1 MKKKVVAVLVTVLL
15 LLTGCGSSV
24 SSEEAIAK
32 YGSDTLK
39 VYNVGEYI
47 DTMIISDFEREF
59 GVKVIYEVY
68 DSNEMMYTKV
78 QAGDV
83 YDILVPSDYMIQRLV
98 AEDAL
103 MELDLSKIPNIEYL
117 TDEVKNLPFDPE
129 NKYSVPY
136 FWGSVGI
143 VYNTTVV
150 DEEDLKREGWDILK
164 DPKYAGRI
172 YMYDSERDAFMIAF
186 KALGYSMNTQNMDE
200 IEAAYQWLMEQ
211 RNTMNPVYVGDE
223 VIDGMINGNKDMAIV
238 YSGDATNILL
248 ENEEMSFYMP
258 DQGTNLWVDCMVIP
272 KNAENPL
279 LAHEFI
285 NYMLEYDIAY
295 TNSEWVCY
303 TSPHK
308 DVLADLSSMGGY
320 FEGNVAYLPRQGYE
334 KDEVFEDNRVLKE
347 KLTEL
352 WIKVKAGE

>member
-1 MKKKVVAVLVTVLL
+1 
-15 LLTGCGSSV
+15 
-24 SSEEAIAK
+24 
-32 YGSDTLK
+32 
-39 VYNVGEYI
+39 
-47 DTMIISDFEREF
+47 
-59 GVKVIYEVY
+59 
-68 DSNEMMYTKV
+68 
-78 QAGDV
+78 
-83 YDILVPSDYMIQRLV
+83 MIQRLI

-103 MELDLSKIPNIEYL
+103 LELDLSKVPNIEFL
-117 TDEVKNLPFDPE
+117 TDEVRNLPFDPE

-143 VYNTTVV
+143 VYNTNVV
-150 DEEDLKREGWDILK
+150 DEEDLKTEGWNILK
-164 DPKYAGRI
+164 DPKYAGKL

-200 IEAAYQWLMEQ
+200 IQAAYQWLMEQ

-258 DQGTNLWVDCMVIP
+258 EQGTNLWVDCMVIP

-352 WIKVKAGE
+352 WIKVKAGQ

>member
-47 DTMIISDFEREF
+47 DTMVIFDFEREF

-103 MELDLSKIPNIEYL
+103 MELDLSKIPNIEFL

-223 VIDGMINGNKDMAIV
+223 VI
-238 YSGDATNILL
+238 
-248 ENEEMSFYMP
+248 
-258 DQGTNLWVDCMVIP
+258 
-272 KNAENPL
+272 
-279 LAHEFI
+279 
-285 NYMLEYDIAY
+285 
-295 TNSEWVCY
+295 
-303 TSPHK
+303 
-308 DVLADLSSMGGY
+308 
-320 FEGNVAYLPRQGYE
+320 
-334 KDEVFEDNRVLKE
+334 
-347 KLTEL
+347 
-352 WIKVKAGE
+352 

>member
-1 MKKKVVAVLVTVLL
+1 MKKNVVAVLLAVLL

-47 DTMIISDFEREF
+47 DTMVISDFEREF

-83 YDILVPSDYMIQRLV
+83 YDILVPSDYMIQRLI

-103 MELDLSKIPNIEYL
+103 LELDLSKVPNIEFL
-117 TDEVKNLPFDPE
+117 TDEVRNLPFDPE

-143 VYNTTVV
+143 VYNTNVV
-150 DEEDLKREGWDILK
+150 DEEDLKTEGWNILK
-164 DPKYAGRI
+164 DPKYAGKL

-200 IEAAYQWLMEQ
+200 IQAAYQWLMEQ

-258 DQGTNLWVDCMVIP
+258 EQGTNLWVDCMVIP

-285 NYMLEYDIAY
+285 N
-295 TNSEWVCY
+295 
-303 TSPHK
+303 
-308 DVLADLSSMGGY
+308 LSSMGGY

-352 WIKVKAGE
+352 WIKVKAGQ